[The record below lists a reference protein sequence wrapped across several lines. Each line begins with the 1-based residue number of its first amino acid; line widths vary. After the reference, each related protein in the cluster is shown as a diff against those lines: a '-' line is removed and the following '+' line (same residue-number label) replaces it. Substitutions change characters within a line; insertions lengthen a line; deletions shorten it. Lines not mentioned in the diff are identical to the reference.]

1 MSLFIS
7 STDNKN
13 KEIQLIEKHIIDSIN
28 YKLSEVKRYKEFNEL
43 KKTEN
48 IPIEVVFFGES
59 TCGKTKVFQNIFEKE
74 AKIVNDKK
82 IINFISSSKYRTIT
96 YKNKKLYFIFNDLIK
111 MDSININDECNSA
124 NIVIYTYSIND
135 KQSFQAIKDEYLP
148 LTKSKCK
155 EDVISKNY
163 LKIQLIY

>member
-1 MSLFIS
+1 MKRTRFINS
-7 STDNKN
+7 
-13 KEIQLIEKHIIDSIN
+13 
-28 YKLSEVKRYKEFNEL
+28 
-43 KKTEN
+43 
-48 IPIEVVFFGES
+48 
-59 TCGKTKVFQNIFEKE
+59 
-74 AKIVNDKK
+74 KK